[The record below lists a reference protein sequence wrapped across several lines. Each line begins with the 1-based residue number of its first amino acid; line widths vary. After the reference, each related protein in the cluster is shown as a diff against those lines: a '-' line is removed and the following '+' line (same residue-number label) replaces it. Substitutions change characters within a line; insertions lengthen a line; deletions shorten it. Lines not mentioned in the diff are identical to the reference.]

1 MTQAIKDKIISAIG
15 LDEVKKFI
23 VAIENCIEKDAV
35 EFKDICIKTVI
46 EQLSALDLDKDKDL
60 IKFVLQLIVDHAPIP
75 VEYKYIAKLI
85 LMFLK

>member
-1 MTQAIKDKIISAIG
+1 MTQGIKDKIMAVIG
-15 LDEVKKFI
+15 IDEVKKFI
-23 VAIENCIEKDAV
+23 VAVDACIEKDAA

-46 EQLSALDLDKDKDL
+46 EQLSNLDLEKDKDL

-75 VEYKYIAKLI
+75 IEYKYIAKLI